1 MPATTIND
9 LTIHYEL
16 QGEPG
21 HPPLLLICGLGRQLC
36 EWPAAFIGG
45 LTDAGLHVVLPDNRD
60 AGLSSLMTP
69 PADANPEKPL
79 YDLDHM
85 ADDLFG
91 LMDHLD
97 LPRAHVV
104 GVSMGGA
111 IAQHMA
117 LARPERLLSL
127 TLMMTHTGDPQL
139 PQPTPAA
146 MEVLLSGPPEVI
158 NRETVTE
165 RAVKNSAALTGTGFA
180 RDESAIR
187 NRAAEAFERSYRPDG
202 VKRQLAAIFASGD
215 RTARLPE
222 IDLPTLVLH
231 GEDDP
236 LVPVES
242 GRQAADLIPGARLEV
257 VPGWGH
263 DMPDDVIPRL
273 TESISRFVL

>member
-1 MPATTIND
+1 M
-9 LTIHYEL
+9 
-16 QGEPG
+16 
-21 HPPLLLICGLGRQLC
+21 
-36 EWPAAFIGG
+36 
-45 LTDAGLHVVLPDNRD
+45 VLPDNRD